1 MSNQTLGQRLST
13 LVRMA
18 FANRRSSRRIPV
30 SLPIKFAIVC
40 QQKGVV
46 IGKSRSVS
54 ARTLDI
60 SRNGLSF
67 ETNSIQ
73 IDGLHVSLSPDATT
87 YKVLEVELAL
97 PSKGVQLKGLPLHYE
112 KNKDTG
118 RFVVG
123 LKITAMPSED
133 RKAYEAFV
141 KEKSGT
147 S

>member
-1 MSNQTLGQRLST
+1 MSNQKLGQRLST
-13 LVRMA
+13 LVRVA
-18 FANRRSSRRIPV
+18 FANRRGSRRIPV

-54 ARTLDI
+54 ARTVDV

-73 IDGLHVSLSPDATT
+73 IDGLHVSVSPDANI
-87 YKVLEVELAL
+87 YKQLELEVAL
-97 PSKGVQLKGLPLHYE
+97 PEKGIQLKGLPLRYE
-112 KNKDTG
+112 RNKENSK
-118 RFVVG
+118 FIVG
-123 LKITAMPSED
+123 LKITAMPPED

-141 KEKSGT
+141 KEKMNAT
-147 S
+147 